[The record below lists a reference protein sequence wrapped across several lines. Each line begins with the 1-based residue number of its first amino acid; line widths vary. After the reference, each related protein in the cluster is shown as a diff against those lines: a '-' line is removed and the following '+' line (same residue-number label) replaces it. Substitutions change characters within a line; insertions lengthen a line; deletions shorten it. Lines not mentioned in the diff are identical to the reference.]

1 MKNPKIIIVAILV
14 FSFGCQKAATKEQ
27 TAKPVK
33 VKEVEIYSAKKGS
46 RYSATIRPNTQVEV
60 GFKVG
65 GYVETIISVNDASGV
80 RHTLQAGDTVTRGQV
95 LAQLRRSD
103 YQTKLAQAVSQKG
116 EVQKS
121 VNTTRAQVREA
132 ETSISINQSQLTEAE
147 TNLAQAKVDFTRA
160 KNLYDVQSLTKKDFE
175 AAQTALD
182 MAQTKVDSAR
192 ASLKT
197 AQAKIK
203 TAETQIELT
212 EAQVGTAETVIDQLK
227 IPLQD
232 TTLRAPFTAIVLER
246 KIEAGELVA
255 PNAPAFVLAD
265 TASVKAVFGVPDVE
279 LQKLRSGQ
287 ILALTSDALPNQ
299 ELAGRVSRIAPSAD
313 QNSRVFEIEVTIPN
327 PQNLLKPGMIASLEI
342 LAEQTGEEQRVVPLG
357 AITRSKTDA
366 DSYSVFVVQEIDG
379 VQIVRVRQVQLG
391 ETFGNTV
398 AVTKG
403 VGTGEKVVT
412 SGAAFLTDGEKVQ
425 VIP

>member
-1 MKNPKIIIVAILV
+1 MKNHSFIIVAILV

-33 VKEVEIYSAKKGS
+33 VKEVETYSAKRGS
-46 RYSATIRPNTQVEV
+46 RYSATIRPEKQIDV

-65 GYVETIISVNDASGV
+65 GYVETIAAADAVGM
-80 RHTLQAGDTVTRGQV
+80 RHTLQPGDIVSRGQI

-121 VNTTRAQVREA
+121 INTTRAQINEA
-132 ETSISINQSQLTEAE
+132 QTSISINQSQLTEAE
-147 TNLAQAKVDFTRA
+147 TNLAQTKIDFTRA
-160 KNLYDVQSLTKKDFE
+160 KNLYDTQSLTKKDFE
-175 AAQTALD
+175 AAKTALD
-182 MAQTKVDSAR
+182 MAQAKVDSAR

-203 TAETQIELT
+203 TIETQIELSQ
-212 EAQVGTAETVIDQLK
+212 AQVGTAETVVEQMK

-232 TTLRAPFTAIVLER
+232 TTLRAPFTGVVLER

-255 PNAPAFVLAD
+255 PNAPAFVIAD

-279 LQKLRSGQ
+279 LQKLRNGQ

-313 QNSRVFEIEVTIPN
+313 QNSRVFEVEVTIPN
-327 PQNLLKPGMIASLEI
+327 PQNLLKPGMIAALEV
-342 LAEQTGEEQRVVPLG
+342 LAEQTGEEQTVIPLS
-357 AITRSKTDA
+357 AITRSKADA
-366 DSYSVFVVQEIDG
+366 NSYSVFVVQEIDG
-379 VQIVRVRQVQLG
+379 IPRARVREVQLG

-403 VGTGEKVVT
+403 VEKGEKIIT
-412 SGAAFLTDGEKVQ
+412 NGAAFLADGEKIQ
-425 VIP
+425 VVP